1 MKLSFVIPCYRSEK
15 YIAKT
20 IYEIRTKMLERKDT
34 EYEIIAVN
42 DGSPDHVFEVL
53 KKLTVEISELIVINL
68 ATNFGQE
75 NARMAGLR
83 HVSGDYIVCLDDDG
97 QCPMNE
103 LWRLIEPLEQGAD
116 MSIAKYS
123 EKKQS
128 RFKNFGSYIN
138 SKMTHWLLKMPKN
151 IEMSNFF
158 AFNRMLCDQIIQ
170 YMNPYPFITG
180 LVFRSTQNV
189 FNVQMEERER
199 TEGTTGYTLKKLL
212 GLWLNGFTNFSVKPL
227 RVADI
232 TGMICA
238 VFGFVFGLSVVI
250 RKLFTPDMLIGY
262 ASIIAAIFFIGG
274 LIMLLLGL
282 IGEYIG
288 RIFIC
293 LNQTPQYVIREIVTN
308 KKEEIPETQ

>member
-189 FNVQMEERER
+189 VNVQMEERER

-308 KKEEIPETQ
+308 KKEEISETQ

>member
-20 IYEIRTKMLERKDT
+20 IYEIKTKMLERKDT

-53 KKLTVEISELIVINL
+53 KKLIVDIPELIVINL
-68 ATNFGQE
+68 STNFGQE

-83 HVSGDYIVCLDDDG
+83 HISGDYIVCLDDDG

-116 MSIAKYS
+116 MAIAKYL

-189 FNVQMEERER
+189 VNVQMEERER
-199 TEGTTGYTLKKLL
+199 TEGTTGYTLKKLI

-238 VFGFVFGLSVVI
+238 IFGFVFGLSVVI

-293 LNQTPQYVIREIVTN
+293 LNQTPQYVIREIVAN
-308 KKEEIPETQ
+308 KKEEIPKTQ